1 MRHAVFP
8 SRHSHRISFSLFYFY
23 FILRFDPAVKTKT
36 PEEVATLTLL
46 SCPRTQVSVAFLVI
60 HKICICLLHSQEILL
75 SKKLNN
81 VYFFLSF
88 RRRGCWLLRPYR
100 TGDDGHWEW
109 GRGTGLI
116 WRRPAPVPQPQA
128 PVPQLQAPVPQPQA
142 PVPQPQALVPQPQ
155 APAPQPQAP
164 VPGPLRFRHIVLYTR
179 GLDKQNCDFID
190 CTGVIF
196 YYVSIFL
203 CEQHFTGLPE
213 FTWRYLCHAR
223 TLKKN
228 TFSWI

>member
-128 PVPQLQAPVPQPQA
+128 PVPQPQA
-142 PVPQPQALVPQPQ
+142 PVPQP
-155 APAPQPQAP
+155 
-164 VPGPLRFRHIVLYTR
+164 HCIIVDGISKLWFHWLY
-179 GLDKQNCDFID
+179 QCDFLL
-190 CTGVIF
+190 GM
-196 YYVSIFL
+196 
-203 CEQHFTGLPE
+203 
-213 FTWRYLCHAR
+213 YLKIVFMKISLHD
-223 TLKKN
+223 K
-228 TFSWI
+228 